1 MGFFKKLVKTA
12 VVTGAAVGGAMYIKN
27 RKDEKDMDDSVFEDY
42 DDSRAFDVQKDSS
55 SDGTTK
61 ITLTIN
67 KTKVKNMADAAA
79 DKVIETSEKIKDTV
93 TEKVGEEKMDD
104 LKEKMEVAK
113 DKVSE
118 IADIAKDKIVDTK
131 DIVVDKIGEEKID
144 AAKDKIT
151 EAANMAKDKVTE
163 TINKVT
169 NSSDDVNDFDDD
181 LFEEGVETEDDVT
194 VEYTD
199 DESDNIADEDSINPE
214 DDFLEDEL
222 NDL

>member
-1 MGFFKKLVKTA
+1 MGFFKKLLKTA
-12 VVTGAAVGGAMYIKN
+12 VLTGTAVGGAMYIKN
-27 RKDEKDMDDSVFEDY
+27 RKDEKNLNDSIFEDY

-67 KTKVKNMADAAA
+67 KTKVKNIADAAA

-131 DIVVDKIGEEKID
+131 DIVVDKIGEDKID
-144 AAKDKIT
+144 AAKDKIA

-199 DESDNIADEDSINPE
+199 DESNNIDEEDSIDPE

>member
-144 AAKDKIT
+144 AAKDKIV

>member
-1 MGFFKKLVKTA
+1 MGFFKKLLKTA
-12 VVTGAAVGGAMYIKN
+12 VLTGTAVGGAMYIKN
-27 RKDEKDMDDSVFEDY
+27 RKDEKNLNDSVFEDY

-67 KTKVKNMADAAA
+67 KTKVKNIADAAA

-131 DIVVDKIGEEKID
+131 DIVVDKIGEDKID
-144 AAKDKIT
+144 AAKDKIA

-199 DESDNIADEDSINPE
+199 DESNNIDEEDSIDPE

>member
-144 AAKDKIT
+144 AAKDKIA

-199 DESDNIADEDSINPE
+199 DASDNIADEDSINPE

>member
-27 RKDEKDMDDSVFEDY
+27 RKDEKYMDDSVFEDY

-67 KTKVKNMADAAA
+67 KTKVKNMADAAT

-93 TEKVGEEKMDD
+93 TEKVGEERMDD

-131 DIVVDKIGEEKID
+131 DIVVDKIGEDKID

-151 EAANMAKDKVTE
+151 EAANTAKDKVTE

-199 DESDNIADEDSINPE
+199 DESDNITAEDSINPE

>member
-12 VVTGAAVGGAMYIKN
+12 VLTGTAVGGAMYIKN
-27 RKDEKDMDDSVFEDY
+27 RKDEKNLNDSIFEDY

-67 KTKVKNMADAAA
+67 KTKVKNIADAAA

-131 DIVVDKIGEEKID
+131 DIVVDKIGEDKID
-144 AAKDKIT
+144 AAKDKIA

-199 DESDNIADEDSINPE
+199 DESNNIDEEDSIDPE